1 MKLSFQKQD
10 CDVSLSEGI
19 EEYRNYL
26 KANGRYVLGENC
38 SPAERLTILNH
49 DAQHVIFG
57 LDTSLEEE
65 AMLDCWLFF
74 GGNYIQLIRD
84 YFSGS
89 LELKETKEKVN
100 ELVREVGY
108 LKSFYYYSKVVLLKW
123 PKIFIRTIK
132 MKKKWNYFMSE
143 VLLTEKI
150 SSIRD
155 SYNIRILSNE
165 ERKIKKVNWSR
176 AIS

>member
-1 MKLSFQKQD
+1 MILSFQKQD
-10 CDVSLSEGI
+10 CDISLREGI

-26 KANGRYVLGENC
+26 RVNGRYVLGENC
-38 SPAERLTILNH
+38 STAEKLAILNH

-89 LELKETKEKVN
+89 LELNETQGKVN
-100 ELVREVGY
+100 ELIKEVGY

-123 PKIFIRTIK
+123 PKIFFRTVR
-132 MKKKWNYFMSE
+132 MKKKWNYFMPE
-143 VLLTEKI
+143 TFLTEKI

-155 SYNIRILSNE
+155 LYNIKILSKE
-165 ERKIKKVNWSR
+165 ERKIKKVDWSR
-176 AIS
+176 AI

>member
-176 AIS
+176 AIP

>member
-1 MKLSFQKQD
+1 MLSFQKQD
-10 CDVSLSEGI
+10 CDISLSEGI

-38 SPAERLTILNH
+38 TPAEKLTILNH

-74 GGNYIQLIRD
+74 GGNYIQLVRD

-89 LELKETKEKVN
+89 LELNETQGKVN
-100 ELVREVGY
+100 ELVKEIGY

-123 PKIFIRTIK
+123 PKIFFRTVQ
-132 MKKKWNYFMSE
+132 MKKKWNYFMPKT
-143 VLLTEKI
+143 LLTEKI

-155 SYNIRILSNE
+155 LYNIKILSKE
-165 ERKIKKVNWSR
+165 ERKIKKVDWSR
-176 AIS
+176 AI

>member
-1 MKLSFQKQD
+1 MILSFQKQD

-89 LELKETKEKVN
+89 LELNETQGKVN
-100 ELVREVGY
+100 ELVKEIGY

-123 PKIFIRTIK
+123 PKIFFRTVQ
-132 MKKKWNYFMSE
+132 MKKKWNYFMPKT
-143 VLLTEKI
+143 LLTEKI

-155 SYNIRILSNE
+155 LYNIKILSKE
-165 ERKIKKVNWSR
+165 ERKIKKVDWSG
-176 AIS
+176 AI

>member
-1 MKLSFQKQD
+1 MILSFQKQD

>member
-1 MKLSFQKQD
+1 MLSFQKQD
-10 CDVSLSEGI
+10 CDVSLREGI

-123 PKIFIRTIK
+123 PKIFFRTTK
-132 MKKKWNYFMSE
+132 MKKKWDYFMSE
-143 VLLTEKI
+143 ALLTEKI

-155 SYNIRILSNE
+155 LHNIKILSKE
-165 ERKIKKVNWSR
+165 ERKIKKVDWSR
-176 AIS
+176 AI

>member
-89 LELKETKEKVN
+89 LELYETQGKVN
-100 ELVREVGY
+100 ELVKEIGY

>member
-1 MKLSFQKQD
+1 MTLSFQKQD
-10 CDVSLSEGI
+10 CDISLRDGI

-26 KANGRYVLGENC
+26 RVNGRYVLGENC
-38 SPAERLTILNH
+38 SNAEKLTILNH

-89 LELKETKEKVN
+89 LELNETQGKVN
-100 ELVREVGY
+100 ELIKEVGY

-123 PKIFIRTIK
+123 PKIFFRTVR
-132 MKKKWNYFMSE
+132 MKKKWNYFMPE
-143 VLLTEKI
+143 TFLTEKI

-155 SYNIRILSNE
+155 LYNIKILSKE
-165 ERKIKKVNWSR
+165 ERKIKKVDWSG
-176 AIS
+176 AI

>member
-1 MKLSFQKQD
+1 MLSFQKQD
-10 CDVSLSEGI
+10 SDISLREGI

-49 DAQHVIFG
+49 DAQHAIFG